1 MTKKPI
7 PATTNAVKFD
17 RFAIVL
23 EKEQLSY
30 YNKGELTRVA
40 DVGVDFSNKD
50 LFDLATRIS
59 EKNSYG
65 PVEYTS
71 KDLVIKTR
79 K

>member
-1 MTKKPI
+1 MAKKVI
-7 PATTNAVKFD
+7 PATTNAVKFGK
-17 RFAIVL
+17 FAIVL

-30 YNKGELTRVA
+30 YTESELTRVA
-40 DVGVDFSNKD
+40 DVGIDFSNKD

-65 PVEYTS
+65 TVEYTS